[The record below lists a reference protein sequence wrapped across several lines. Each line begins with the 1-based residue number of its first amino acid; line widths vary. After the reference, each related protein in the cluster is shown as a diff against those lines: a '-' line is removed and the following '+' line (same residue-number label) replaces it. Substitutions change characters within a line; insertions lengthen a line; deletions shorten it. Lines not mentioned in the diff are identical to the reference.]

1 MLYLAFLLLLLIS
14 RCKITVF
21 TPFHKGFSPLFF
33 QPVSP
38 KRPNH
43 LKHKQIRR
51 LFSCRKNP
59 RCVPC
64 VETPPNSSAKKAK
77 NPWWSQDFAVI
88 LCVPCVETPPNSSAK
103 KAKNPWWSQDFAV
116 ILRLV
121 RFICRVMPAVM
132 LASSIVQKEGCAFL
146 E

>member
-1 MLYLAFLLLLLIS
+1 M
-14 RCKITVF
+14 
-21 TPFHKGFSPLFF
+21 PFYKGFSPLFF
-33 QPVSP
+33 LPVSP

-51 LFSCRKNP
+51 LFSCKKNP

-88 LCVPCVETPPNSSAK
+88 LRLDNSLELE
-103 KAKNPWWSQDFAV
+103 N
-116 ILRLV
+116 
-121 RFICRVMPAVM
+121 
-132 LASSIVQKEGCAFL
+132 ASSDARRTCIY
-146 E
+146 

>member
-1 MLYLAFLLLLLIS
+1 MLYLAFLLLFLIS

-51 LFSCRKNP
+51 LFSCRKNL

-77 NPWWSQDFAVI
+77 I
-88 LCVPCVETPPNSSAK
+88 
-103 KAKNPWWSQDFAV
+103 PWWSQDFAV

-121 RFICRVMPAVM
+121 RMNSSAFNHAGSDARLFNNFHHLPHMITDGFVPCQEFIT
-132 LASSIVQKEGCAFL
+132 LNLDIHIS
-146 E
+146 